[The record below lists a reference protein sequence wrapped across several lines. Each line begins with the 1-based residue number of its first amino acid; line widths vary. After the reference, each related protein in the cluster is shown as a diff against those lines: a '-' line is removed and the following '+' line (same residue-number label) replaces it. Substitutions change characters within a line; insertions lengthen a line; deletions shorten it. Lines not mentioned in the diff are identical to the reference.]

1 MSNVIADE
9 GTYLE
14 WSKQTRDMYNYA
26 ENIVGSVGP
35 SKCVR
40 VTVSAKN
47 DALIGLGESTD
58 HQSEKYE
65 IFIGEKNNSVTGIR
79 FSNQG

>member
-1 MSNVIADE
+1 MNNVISDE

-26 ENIVGSVGP
+26 ENVVGSVGP
-35 SKCVR
+35 SKRVK

-47 DALIGLGESTD
+47 DAMIGLGESTD
-58 HQSEKYE
+58 HQSAKYE
-65 IFIGEKNNSVTGIR
+65 IFIGTNNNATTGIR
-79 FSNQG
+79 

>member
-1 MSNVIADE
+1 MNNVISDE

-26 ENIVGSVGP
+26 ENVVGSVGP
-35 SKCVR
+35 SKRVR

-47 DALIGLGESTD
+47 DAMIGLGESTD
-58 HQSEKYE
+58 HQSAKYE
-65 IFIGEKNNSVTGIR
+65 IFIGTNNNATTGIR
-79 FSNQG
+79 